1 MTNRNARRTLLLTA
15 FLLLAALALALA
27 ACGVVVPDAEPP
39 PPTEP
44 PPTTAPRPTP
54 TSDAGS
60 SANAGASAT
69 NTPVPSAPTATQ
81 AAAGTAADATAAPE
95 PTADGAPEVVVTE
108 GRSIQQWQAPPPMTI
123 DPGAAYTA
131 VLKTTAG
138 DITVDLLPGDAPATV
153 NNFVFLARAGF
164 YDNVIFHRTIPG
176 FMIQGGDP
184 TGTGAGGPGYRF
196 ADEPVR
202 RPYDRGTL
210 AMANAGPNTN
220 GSQFFLMHA
229 DYPLPPNYTIFGQ
242 TVAGLD
248 TIDAIAQAPTRP
260 EGEGSTPIDPVV
272 IETVE
277 ITGPPS
283 P

>member
-1 MTNRNARRTLLLTA
+1 MTNHNTRRPLLLTA
-15 FLLLAALALALA
+15 FLLLAALALT

-44 PPTTAPRPTP
+44 PPTTAPPQPTP
-54 TSDAGS
+54 TSGAGTS
-60 SANAGASAT
+60 TGAT

-81 AAAGTAADATAAPE
+81 AAGGTAASEPE
-95 PTADGAPEVVVTE
+95 PTDDAPEIVVAD

-131 VLKTTAG
+131 VLQTTAG
-138 DITVDLLPGDAPATV
+138 DITVELLPGDAPATV
-153 NNFVFLARAGF
+153 NNFVFLAREGF

-202 RPYDRGTL
+202 RPYDRGIL
-210 AMANAGPNTN
+210 AMANAGPDTN
-220 GSQFFLMHA
+220 GSQFFIMHA
-229 DYPLPPNYTIFGQ
+229 DYGLPPNYTIFGQ

-248 TIDAIAQAPTRP
+248 TIDAIAEAPTRP
-260 EGEGSTPIDPVV
+260 EGEGSSPINPVV
-272 IETVE
+272 IETVA
-277 ITGPPS
+277 ITGPP
-283 P
+283 

>member
-1 MTNRNARRTLLLTA
+1 MTNRNTRRPLLLTA
-15 FLLLAALALALA
+15 FLLLAALTLALA
-27 ACGVVVPDAEPP
+27 ACGVIAPGADEPP
-39 PPTEP
+39 PPPQPTAAP
-44 PPTTAPRPTP
+44 PPTATADTAAAED
-54 TSDAGS
+54 T
-60 SANAGASAT
+60 GAAT
-69 NTPVPSAPTATQ
+69 NTPVPPAPTAT
-81 AAAGTAADATAAPE
+81 AAATGSSANADATPAPE
-95 PTADGAPEVVVTE
+95 PTADAPEVVVAD
-108 GRSIQQWQAPPPMTI
+108 GRSIQQWPEPPPMTI

-131 VLKTTAG
+131 VLQTTAG
-138 DITVDLLPGDAPATV
+138 DITVELLPGDAPAAV

-184 TGTGAGGPGYRF
+184 TGTGRGGPGYRF

-229 DYPLPPNYTIFGQ
+229 DYGLPPNYTIFGQ

-248 TIDAIAQAPTRP
+248 TIDAIAEAPTRP
-260 EGEGSTPIDPVV
+260 DGEGSTPINPVV
-272 IETVE
+272 IETVT
-277 ITGPPS
+277 ITGPP
-283 P
+283 

>member
-1 MTNRNARRTLLLTA
+1 MTNRNTRRPLLLTA
-15 FLLLAALALALA
+15 FILLAALTLALA
-27 ACGVVVPDAEPP
+27 ACGVIAPGADEPP
-39 PPTEP
+39 PPPQPTAAP
-44 PPTTAPRPTP
+44 PPTATADTAAAAD
-54 TSDAGS
+54 T
-60 SANAGASAT
+60 GAAT
-69 NTPVPSAPTATQ
+69 NTPVPSAPTAT
-81 AAAGTAADATAAPE
+81 AAATGSSANADVTLAPEPE
-95 PTADGAPEVVVTE
+95 PTADAPEVVVAD
-108 GRSIQQWQAPPPMTI
+108 GRSIQQWPEPPPMTI

-131 VLKTTAG
+131 VLQTTAG
-138 DITVDLLPGDAPATV
+138 DITVELLPGDAPAAV

-184 TGTGAGGPGYRF
+184 TGTGRGGPGYRF

-202 RPYDRGTL
+202 RPYDRGAL

-229 DYPLPPNYTIFGQ
+229 DYGLPPNYTIFGQ

-248 TIDAIAQAPTRP
+248 TIDAIAEAPTRP
-260 EGEGSTPIDPVV
+260 DGEGSTPINPVV

-277 ITGPPS
+277 ITGP
-283 P
+283 